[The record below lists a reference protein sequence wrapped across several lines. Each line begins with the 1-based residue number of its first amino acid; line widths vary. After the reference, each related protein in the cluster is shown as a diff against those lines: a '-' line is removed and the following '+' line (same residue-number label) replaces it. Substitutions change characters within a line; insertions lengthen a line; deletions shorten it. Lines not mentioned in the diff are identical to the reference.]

1 MTNTLQSLELG
12 YYQVGAT
19 AYGSKVQALIEA
31 TKTNQY
37 PTWNFNNQ
45 VFDKYNWSVEPMESL
60 ETLYARRAQQLRDKY
75 DYIILLYS
83 GGSDSQTVLD
93 SFLNQ
98 GLQVDEIITIY
109 PESLSNLYTPNAN
122 NFDPLNILSEW
133 DFVIKP
139 KLQELAQK
147 HPKIKITI
155 YDWGKNVPDRVDDD
169 YVLKR
174 GHNITPYYHSRC
186 NFYDIPS
193 VADTIEKIDKV
204 GLILGVDKP
213 RICFH
218 ENAYRLYFLD
228 ILLAQFGA
236 QNDLEHRRNR
246 KLNSELFYWSPDS
259 CDMLAKQAH
268 ILVKFFELSPGFK
281 TYIQWPNKNPA
292 HRTWYESSVKS
303 LIYPNYDLSLFQANK
318 MTDMTL
324 GYDRLLFMLGK
335 EDEIR
340 GLLRNSLDYLYD
352 HIDEKFFNIINGTKV
367 FTGFINGMWPI
378 KTVQDQG

>member
-1 MTNTLQSLELG
+1 M
-12 YYQVGAT
+12 
-19 AYGSKVQALIEA
+19 
-31 TKTNQY
+31 
-37 PTWNFNNQ
+37 
-45 VFDKYNWSVEPMESL
+45 
-60 ETLYARRAQQLRDKY
+60 
-75 DYIILLYS
+75 
-83 GGSDSQTVLD
+83 LD

-98 GLQVDEIITIY
+98 GLQVDEIITIH
-109 PESLSNLYTPNAN
+109 PESLSNLYTPDAN

-133 DFVIKP
+133 DFVAKP

-155 YDWGKNVPDRVDDD
+155 YDWGKTVPDKVDDD

-186 NFYDIPS
+186 NFYDIPG

-204 GLILGVDKP
+204 GLVLGVDKP

-228 ILLAQFGA
+228 ILLSQFGA
-236 QNDLEHRRNR
+236 QNDLAHRNRNR
-246 KLNSELFYWSPDS
+246 KLNTELFYWSPDS
-259 CDMLAKQAH
+259 CDILAKQAH

-292 HRTWYESSVKS
+292 HRTWYESSVKP

-318 MTDMTL
+318 MSDMTL
-324 GYDRLLFMLGK
+324 GYDRLLFSLGK

-340 GLLRNSLDYLYD
+340 GMLRDSLDYLHD
-352 HIDEKFFNIINGTKV
+352 HIDEKFFNVINGTKV
-367 FTGFINGMWPI
+367 FTGFISGMWPI